1 METEALLQLY
11 ETLWHYSAWA
21 LGGLAGL
28 YSLFTG
34 MLLAVLLHQEF
45 AAGAD
50 RHVKPITLR
59 LLGDTTEQ
67 GGRL

>member
-11 ETLWHYSAWA
+11 ETLLHYSAWA

-28 YSLFTG
+28 CSLFTG
-34 MLLAVLLHQEF
+34 MLLALLLHQEF

-50 RHVKPITLR
+50 RHVFLASR
-59 LLGDTTEQ
+59 
-67 GGRL
+67 